1 MHLVA
6 KRHANKIKIGGN
18 MMKKLFA
25 ALLCLVMVLSLLA
38 GCNQG
43 TPATTTKPAA
53 TTPAATTP
61 AGTTPAA
68 PTTTAKEEP
77 TPITIALPV
86 SANVEDYDTNDFTLW
101 IEETC
106 NVELTFMK
114 LQTAAADYKAQ
125 LSTMFLDPSA
135 DLPDIYWGFNIDEL
149 YAQYGDDGYFLD
161 LTPYYEDK
169 EGASAIFW
177 DRMEVLRAFDAV
189 YAKTIE
195 TKLVTE
201 SGAIY
206 AVPTV
211 EVSLG
216 DTIDTVACI
225 NQDWLDKLKLEM
237 PTDRESLYNVLVA
250 FKTQDPNG
258 NGIPDEIPIM
268 GRMGYCA
275 YPIDWL
281 TNMFI
286 YTDREVYWNVDDAT
300 GEIYMPYIQDKYRE
314 ALQWMNKLCKEGLLS
329 ESIFTI
335 TNAEVKGMFNVA
347 TKEEQ
352 TIGIVLGHPTS
363 VMDTTCPALLS
374 YKCMPYWGAINTTE
388 YGHSF
393 RTFIS
398 GYTENADK
406 AFEILMTIH
415 SLEGAGRMRLGV
427 YGVDWAEADPG
438 MVNSYGHQAAFKRIS
453 PDFWGTVHNKSWS
466 SMCCCSSYYDV
477 DFVIAADNSTATEM
491 STHRGQMNADKV
503 KYMIEAKEKYN
514 PKVELPKIVY
524 TQAQNDLT
532 SDIRT
537 NCQSFITACRASFIV
552 GTGDSYNDPYD
563 DAQWASYIAELEK
576 MGLATWM
583 KQSAQIYADMGY

>member
-1 MHLVA
+1 
-6 KRHANKIKIGGN
+6 
-18 MMKKLFA
+18 MKKLLA
-25 ALLCLVMVLSLLA
+25 VLLCLVMVLSLFA

-43 TPATTTKPAA
+43 TTPTTTAPKATNPPATSGNK
-53 TTPAATTP
+53 P
-61 AGTTPAA
+61 AGTTA
-68 PTTTAKEEP
+68 PQTTAKEEP
-77 TPITIALPV
+77 TKVVIALPI
-86 SANVEDYDTNDFTLW
+86 SANVQDYDTNDFTLW

-106 NVELTFMK
+106 NVEIEFMK

-125 LSTMFLDPSA
+125 LSTMFLDSSA
-135 DLPDIYWGFNIDEL
+135 ILPDIYWGFNIDEL

-177 DRMEVLRAFDAV
+177 GRMDVLRAFDPV
-189 YAKTIE
+189 YAATIE
-195 TKLVTE
+195 KKLHVE

-225 NQDWLDKLKLEM
+225 NQDWLTKLNLEM
-237 PTDRESLYNVLVA
+237 PTDCESLYKVLVA
-250 FKTQDPNG
+250 FRDGDPNG
-258 NGIPDEIPIM
+258 NGKKDEVPIM

-286 YTDREVYWNVDDAT
+286 YTDREVWWNAEDGT
-300 GEIYMPYIQDKYRE
+300 GKIYMPYITDKYRA

-329 ESIFTI
+329 ESIFSI

-363 VMDTTCPALLS
+363 IMDTTCPALQS

-393 RTFIS
+393 RAFIS
-398 GYTENADK
+398 GYTEVPDK

-415 SLEGAGRMRLGV
+415 SLEGAARMRLGV
-427 YGVDWAEADPG
+427 YGKDYKEADPG
-438 MVNSYGHQAAFKRIS
+438 QVNSTGDPALYQRLG

-466 SMCCCSSYYDV
+466 SMCACSSYYNV
-477 DFVIAADNSTATEM
+477 DFVIAAGQNQAADPIVQ
-491 STHRGQMNADKV
+491 HRGQLNTDKV
-503 KYMIEAKEKYN
+503 IYMREAKEKYN
-514 PKVELPKIVY
+514 PKLELPKIVW
-524 TQAQNDLT
+524 TTADKEAIG
-532 SDIRT
+532 DIRT
-537 NCQSFITACRASFIV
+537 NCENWIKACRASFI
-552 GTGDSYNDPYD
+552 TGSGEGYTDPYD
-563 DAQWASYIAELEK
+563 DAQWAAYIDELNK
-576 MGLATWM
+576 MGLADWQKIVTR
-583 KQSAQIYADMGY
+583 IYKDQGLAVS